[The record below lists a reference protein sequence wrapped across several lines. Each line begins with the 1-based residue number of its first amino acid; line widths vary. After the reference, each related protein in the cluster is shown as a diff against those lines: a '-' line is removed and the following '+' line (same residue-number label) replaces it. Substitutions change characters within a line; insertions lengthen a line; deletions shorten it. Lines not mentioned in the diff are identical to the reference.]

1 MHELGVDF
9 YLLCHFSCYT
19 WITIELCLFVED
31 VNFLHKNASQ
41 VKVF

>member
-9 YLLCHFSCYT
+9 YLLCHFS

-31 VNFLHKNASQ
+31 VNFLHKKASH